1 MVIRLQKD
9 LLFKILVQKGIVV
22 FSICS
27 NFKNFIR
34 FITKQLQYYQNF
46 YRNLN
51 GRTRYNIHIKF
62 ICVIKIDMYR
72 IIVYYAS

>member
-1 MVIRLQKD
+1 M
-9 LLFKILVQKGIVV
+9 LVQKGIVV
-22 FSICS
+22 FSIS
-27 NFKNFIR
+27 SILKILY